1 MVILLMIVS
10 SCSNLRYLEDG
21 QYLYTGSS
29 IQFETE
35 EKIGELGRLETEL
48 ERVIRPVPNQR
59 VLIWRPRLWLYNV
72 AGEPTGRGLRHLMKN
87 RFGRPPVLFDLA
99 DAERSQRLIENR
111 LFNMGY
117 FDASV
122 GFAVQQK
129 ERTVQVDYVVGL
141 RPPYLFGRV
150 FDMQPV
156 QAMPDTLPDVPSGA
170 IPDTLPS
177 VLPEVTPDTLP
188 VPSGVTADTLPDV
201 LPGVVPDTLADSF
214 HGLRGFLLPTHAG
227 VSSPRANDS
236 LSAHINA
243 LLAETTIIEGA
254 PYRLSKLR
262 AERIRIDRGLKQRGY
277 FYFHP
282 DHILFL
288 ADTTNGL
295 RRADIHPT
303 IKPDI
308 PLQARQP
315 YRIGRMT
322 VEADYLLHTRPD
334 DARGDGVQ
342 IREGL
347 TLYDAERQFRPVLI
361 DRAIF
366 LEPGAIYN
374 LEDHDQSIRHLT
386 GLGVFRFVN
395 MRFLPRVEEDIHV
408 LDVHV
413 MLSPAPKKKL
423 LTELRGVSKSNNFA
437 GPGLRATFSNI
448 NLLGGAEQ
456 FDLGLTA
463 SYEALIGRRQEPA
476 SAWEFGVEAGL
487 TLPRFLIM
495 PTRFRSGSQQF
506 VPKTKLSLGLNFLNR
521 TDAFGLTSV
530 RAQYG
535 YEWNQSL
542 IIRHRLSPLVF
553 NLFMLGQVSDQLNR
567 VLATGALLR
576 RGLFEQFILGS
587 EYSWFYNSQLK
598 DQEQRKNDY
607 YANINIDLAG
617 NVLYAFSGLAGRQAD
632 TEGVYQLFG
641 QGFAQYART
650 DVDLR
655 YYRRLGGQQRIAT
668 RLVAGVGIPYANS
681 ETLPYLKLFSV
692 GGSNGIRAFHPRT
705 LGPGAYAPPD
715 TLAGR
720 FNIYQSGEVKLEM
733 SAEYRFGITPLF
745 KGALFADAGN
755 VWRLQDHEEIP
766 EGRFGWDSFYRQI
779 ALGTGAGIR
788 LDATFFILRLDL
800 AFPLAVPSRE
810 REGFFEPVRP
820 LNRNWRRENLV
831 FNLAIG
837 YPF

>member
-1 MVILLMIVS
+1 MLLLLIAS

-21 QYLYTGSS
+21 QYLYTGSK
-29 IQFETE
+29 IQFESD
-35 EKIGELGRLETEL
+35 EKIGELPKLETEL
-48 ERVIRPVPNQR
+48 NRVIRPVPNQHI
-59 VLIWRPRLWLYNV
+59 LFWRPRLWLYNV
-72 AGEPTGRGLRHLMKN
+72 AGEPTGRGVRHLMKN
-87 RFGRPPVLFDLA
+87 RFGRPPVLFNLA
-99 DAERSQRLIENR
+99 DVERSQRLMENR

-122 GFAVQQK
+122 AYTIHQK
-129 ERTVQVDYVVGL
+129 EQTARVNYIVGL
-141 RPPYLFGRV
+141 RSPYLFGNLY
-150 FDMQPV
+150 DMQPV
-156 QAMPDTLPDVPSGA
+156 QAMPDTLPVPSGTG
-170 IPDTLPS
+170 P
-177 VLPEVTPDTLP
+177 
-188 VPSGVTADTLPDV
+188 DTLPDV
-201 LPGVVPDTLADSF
+201 LPGVRPDTLPGVLPGVIPDTLPDPS
-214 HGLRGFLLPTHAG
+214 HGSQGFLLPNHAG
-227 VSSPRANDS
+227 VSSARVNDS
-236 LSAHINA
+236 LSIHINA
-243 LLAETTIIEGA
+243 LLAETTIIEGS
-254 PYRLSKLR
+254 PYRLSQLR
-262 AERIRIDRGLKQRGY
+262 AERVRIDRGLKQRGY
-277 FYFHP
+277 FFFHP

-303 IKPDI
+303 IKPDM
-308 PLQARQP
+308 PMRARQP
-315 YRIGRMT
+315 YRIGNMT
-322 VEADYLLHTRPD
+322 VEADYMVHSHVEGERD
-334 DARGDGVQ
+334 DGVQ
-342 IREGL
+342 IRDGV
-347 TLYDAERQFRPVLI
+347 TLFDAERQFKPVLI

-366 LEPGAIYN
+366 LEPGDIYN
-374 LEDHDQSIRHLT
+374 LDDHNQSIRHLT

-395 MRFLPRVEEDIHV
+395 MRFLPRMEEDHHY

-413 MLSPAPKKKL
+413 MLSPASKKRL
-423 LTELRGVSKSNNFA
+423 SAELRGVSKSNNFA
-437 GPGLRATFSNI
+437 GPGLRASFSNI
-448 NLLGGAEQ
+448 NLLGGAEH
-456 FDLGLTA
+456 FDLSLTA
-463 SYEALIGRRQEPA
+463 SYEALISGRLDPA

-487 TLPRFLIM
+487 TVPRFLM
-495 PTRFRSGSQQF
+495 PFLFRSGSQQF
-506 VPKTKLSLGLNFLNR
+506 VPKTKLSLGVNFLNR

-530 RAQYG
+530 KAQYG

-542 IIRHRLSPLVF
+542 IIRHRFSPMVF
-553 NLFMLGQVSDQLNR
+553 NLFVLGQVSDQLDR

-587 EYSWFYNSQLK
+587 EYSWFYNSQLR
-598 DQEQRKNDY
+598 DQEERLNDY

-617 NVLYAFSGLAGRQAD
+617 NLLYGFSVLAGREPD
-632 TEGVYQLFG
+632 SDGVHDLFG
-641 QGFAQYART
+641 QGFAQYVRT

-668 RLVAGVGIPYANS
+668 RLVAGVGLPYANS

-705 LGPGAYAPPD
+705 LGPGTYAPPD

-733 SAEYRFGITPLF
+733 SAEYRFGITSLL

-766 EGRFGWDSFYRQI
+766 GGRFQWDSFYKQI

-810 REGFFEPVRP
+810 RESFFEPVRP
-820 LNRNWRRENLV
+820 LSRSWRRENLV